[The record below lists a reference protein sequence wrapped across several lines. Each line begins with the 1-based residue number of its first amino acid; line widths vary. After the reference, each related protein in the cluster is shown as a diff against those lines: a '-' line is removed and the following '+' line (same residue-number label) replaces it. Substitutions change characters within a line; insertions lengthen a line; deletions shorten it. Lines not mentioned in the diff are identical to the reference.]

1 MSLRLILFGAP
12 TIESGGQSLALP
24 FERRSQLLVL
34 LALRRIWVGRA
45 ELATT
50 LWPDQATKLAYANL
64 RKTLFRLQSVP
75 LGAETSRLQ
84 EGAAAALGHER
95 YRIWV
100 RVRNGAPRRAESGCA
115 TAAAWRIADRIRR
128 RRQCRLVE
136 LVGL

>member
-75 LGAETSRLQ
+75 WGRRTSSCRK
-84 EGAAAALGHER
+84 A
-95 YRIWV
+95 
-100 RVRNGAPRRAESGCA
+100 
-115 TAAAWRIADRIRR
+115 RR
-128 RRQCRLVE
+128 RRGVTDTDTFEGFETALRERANGGMRYRCGVANC
-136 LVGL
+136 